1 MRRIFRC
8 QGTSSSAPTRDP
20 AAIAAA
26 GISMNSRR
34 FVCVL
39 ERPWDLNGH
48 ARQTYH
54 AARAFAQFINL
65 QIMIDRADRSGECP
79 LAEFPYNA
87 VIRGLDGRPAHEIPA
102 HADGGAKPPYAVMR
116 EYLSLPHRQPVSSP

>member
-1 MRRIFRC
+1 MRRTFRC
-8 QGTSSSAPTRDP
+8 QGTSSSAPIRDP

-34 FVCVL
+34 FISVL

-79 LAEFPYNA
+79 LAEFPYNP
-87 VIRGLDGRPAHEIPA
+87 VIRRVGWTP
-102 HADGGAKPPYAVMR
+102 
-116 EYLSLPHRQPVSSP
+116 SS